1 MDHSTHQSLPDG
13 PLTGLRVIELGVL
26 LAGPF
31 AGQLLGDMGAE
42 VIKVELPGKG
52 DPMRE
57 WGRELVNGQSL
68 WWPVVARNKKSIT
81 LNLREE
87 RGQQLLYE
95 LIKEADVLI
104 ENFRPGTLEKWNL
117 GYDTLKQINKKL
129 IMVRVSGFGQTGPY
143 APRAGY
149 GAIGE
154 AMGGLRYVVGESDRP
169 PARVGI
175 SIGDSLAASYA
186 TMGTLAALR
195 ARDSTGEGQMI
206 DCAIYESVLAMMES
220 LVTEYYKTDYIRQ
233 RSGSRLPNIAPSNV
247 YPTQNGEVL
256 IAANQDTVFRRLAA
270 LMEQPELAQDP
281 AYKDHVARGEH
292 QDELDDL
299 IAQWSRRYTSA
310 ELLEKLHEAG
320 VPAGKIFTPPDM
332 LENEHFKAREALVPH
347 HHPVVGDLMM
357 QNVVP
362 RFSKTPGSIRTPA
375 PELGEHNQAV
385 YQGILNLSDEALQQL
400 QEDGII

>member
-1 MDHSTHQSLPDG
+1 MESTRQSLADG
-13 PLTGLRVIELGVL
+13 PLTGIRVIELGVL

-42 VIKVELPGKG
+42 VIKVELPGTG
-52 DPMRE
+52 DPMRK
-57 WGRELVNGQSL
+57 WGRELVDDQSL
-68 WWPVVARNKKSIT
+68 WWPVVARNKKSIS

-117 GYDTLKQINKKL
+117 GYDTLKQFNKKL

-154 AMGGLRYVVGESDRP
+154 AMGGLRHIVGEADRP

-195 ARDSTGEGQMI
+195 ARDITGEGQVI

-220 LVTEYYKTDYIRQ
+220 LVTEYDKTDYIRQ

-247 YPTQNGEVL
+247 YPTQDGEVL
-256 IAANQDTVFRRLAA
+256 IAANQDTVFRRLAE
-270 LMEQPELAQDP
+270 LMEQPELAEHP
-281 AYKDHVARGEH
+281 AYKDHVSRGEH
-292 QDELDDL
+292 EDELDE
-299 IAQWSRRYTSA
+299 IVARWSRQHTSA
-310 ELLEKLHEAG
+310 ELLKKLHEGG

-332 LENEHFKAREALVPH
+332 LEDEHFKARQALVPH
-347 HHPVVGDLMM
+347 HHPVLGDLMM

-362 RFSKTPGSIRTPA
+362 RFSDTPGSIRTPA
-375 PELGEHNQAV
+375 PELGEHNQTV
-385 YQGILNLSDEALQQL
+385 YQEMLNLSDEEFKQL
-400 QEDGII
+400 QDDGIV